1 MDWGGPLGTQSHP
14 TYVIA
19 YFTYLPF
26 SAGPAVVGP
35 KQSYSITQ
43 SPLIHVHRYD
53 HPWDFILHTLLCVK
67 QIVVVLTSIYS
78 EWLLPLAKAS
88 LRLAYELEPIYASRR
103 MSKHGIISL
112 RSDSRGA
119 LFRTTSGP
127 DSLTGYVS
135 NQNKFRSTTCA
146 FRQYAFSAV
155 SGSYNTTFTTSYWQS
170 SVLALSRLQSFFGLH
185 RPSFELYQTWFSRRD
200 M

>member
-14 TYVIA
+14 THVTA
-19 YFTYLPF
+19 YLTYLPF
-26 SAGPAVVGP
+26 WQVRPLSGLSKAI
-35 KQSYSITQ
+35 S
-43 SPLIHVHRYD
+43 SPNCHRYMSIGMI
-53 HPWDFILHTLLCVK
+53 ILETLSYIPLLCVK

-78 EWLLPLAKAS
+78 EWLLPPAKAS